1 MIETA
6 GKSMLCAIFH
16 FCTAAGPEIYK
27 ANFKAD
33 KSATFYL
40 SDQAPKVYMHT
51 SSDKIPDILRFI
63 LTKHFNIAAD
73 QFDWN
78 QPLEDLDEQFKLLGN
93 LVYLEQLLEEE
104 FQKEIPLLE
113 NISTTYHTPKDIL
126 VILNGEA

>member
-1 MIETA
+1 MKRQ
-6 GKSMLCAIFH
+6 GNPCCAPF
-16 FCTAAGPEIYK
+16 FTFAPLPDRKFK

-78 QPLEDLDEQFKLLGN
+78 RPLEDLDEQFKLLGN